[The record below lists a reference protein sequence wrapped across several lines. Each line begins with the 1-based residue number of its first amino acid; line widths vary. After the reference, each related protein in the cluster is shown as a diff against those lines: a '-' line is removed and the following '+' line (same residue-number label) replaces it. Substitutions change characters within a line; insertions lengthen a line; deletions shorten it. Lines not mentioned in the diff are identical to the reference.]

1 MERSKSGEIDEF
13 DLKILTALSEDG
25 RMTITQLAKRV
36 GLSNTPCQV
45 RLRKLMSE
53 GYIEGFRAVLNP
65 SRMGLDHVA
74 FAEVK
79 AWTPYRRDADMAS
92 VPPPSQPGSAIGS
105 LKTES
110 GHTEWV
116 DGRVHQSGFTAAF
129 PPNTVFDLSGGGT
142 LLDGDWTNRREGT
155 SRTIA
160 TSAAVTARSHHPG
173 LVNAT
178 LLDGS
183 VWDGSDPA
191 GYARSFAIHARADSA
206 TAIAL

>member
-1 MERSKSGEIDEF
+1 MFVVNRRLGPADVL
-13 DLKILTALSEDG
+13 D
-25 RMTITQLAKRV
+25 
-36 GLSNTPCQV
+36 GLSRT
-45 RLRKLMSE
+45 
-53 GYIEGFRAVLNP
+53 
-65 SRMGLDHVA
+65 VA

-92 VPPPSQPGSAIGS
+92 VPPPSQPGSTIGS

-183 VWDGSDPA
+183 VRSVGSDVDAAVWRALATRA
-191 GYARSFAIHARADSA
+191 GGESADA
-206 TAIAL
+206 P